1 MELKIT
7 RLEEKAIVP
16 SIEQNWLNLQCYDI
30 LTEVGKDNRLV
41 LIYRTGIAIEIPT
54 GYIGLIV
61 PTRLAPIYSL
71 DDAAGVQILNQ
82 GYSGEIIARYKVN
95 TNGVPAIFE
104 QKEEFAR
111 LLIVPVESTLTMNL
125 VELEVKQEEITES
138 NDESNDVA
146 GTEPVAE
153 TNE

>member
-146 GTEPVAE
+146 RTEPVAE